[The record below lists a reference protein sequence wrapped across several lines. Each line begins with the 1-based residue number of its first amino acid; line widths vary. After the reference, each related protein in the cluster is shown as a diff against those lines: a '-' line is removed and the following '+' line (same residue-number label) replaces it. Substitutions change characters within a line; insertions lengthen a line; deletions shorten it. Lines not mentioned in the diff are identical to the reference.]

1 MGREGTPLSATAQV
15 IHMMGKVL
23 CMLLMLLVSGTHG
36 YYRSKQQHWR
46 YQNPRTGSAYLTWRG
61 DEADLTMPGKEFFVP
76 AVDNYDLTPEDAQQ
90 GVTTIPPKLRK
101 KIQRTCSQNVF
112 APKKQGKDSVRM
124 MRERCFADGDLLL
137 PTFNQGSFKHVVP
150 FPGKLGDTVH
160 HVLSSEQIFAGTVNQ
175 TVTAC
180 HTIPFAKTTMC
191 HDLTKHDSPRLF
203 NVVTEKSTQGGA
215 IEQVTLN
222 VLCHKRDAETAAWIP
237 EWSRGCHVLAPGD
250 VIFGGE
256 PVSTANA
263 LKQFQQQKVDG
274 WCACYCPGQHH
285 CSPEKICR
293 TCFRL

>member
-1 MGREGTPLSATAQV
+1 
-15 IHMMGKVL
+15 
-23 CMLLMLLVSGTHG
+23 
-36 YYRSKQQHWR
+36 
-46 YQNPRTGSAYLTWRG
+46 
-61 DEADLTMPGKEFFVP
+61 MPGKEFFVP

-180 HTIPFAKTTMC
+180 HTIPFAKSTMC

-203 NVVTEKSTQGGA
+203 NVVTEKSTQGPTFCHSA
-215 IEQVTLN
+215 TYMYISFTLCGVN
-222 VLCHKRDAETAAWIP
+222 
-237 EWSRGCHVLAPGD
+237 GD
-250 VIFGGE
+250 I
-256 PVSTANA
+256 
-263 LKQFQQQKVDG
+263 
-274 WCACYCPGQHH
+274 C
-285 CSPEKICR
+285 CSINRCQPTR
-293 TCFRL
+293 LLLLGFRWRN